1 MEDKMK
7 IVEKRFRGSIVCR
20 VLSYPIAYGIVKLLL
35 EKKEMNLEQIAVSV
49 KRAKSTACFHLAKLR
64 LVNIIRYEHKAQSTI
79 YWVKYPNEVKKVLIA
94 CEQLAD
100 RISKRLN
107 VDF

>member
-1 MEDKMK
+1 MR
-7 IVEKRFRGSIVCR
+7 IIEKRFRGSIACR

-35 EKKEMNLEQIAVSV
+35 EKRKMDLGQIAANV
-49 KRAKSTACFHLAKLR
+49 KRSKSAVCFHLTKLR
-64 LVNIIRYEHKAQSTI
+64 LANIVRYEHKGKLTT
-79 YWVKYPNEVKKVLIA
+79 YWIKYPSEVRRVLIA

>member
-1 MEDKMK
+1 MK

-20 VLSYPIAYGIVKLLL
+20 ALSYPIAYGIVKLLL
-35 EKKEMNLEQIAVSV
+35 GKGRMDLNQIAVIV
-49 KRAKSTACFHLAKLR
+49 KRSKPAVCFQLTKLR
-64 LVNIIRYEHKAQSTI
+64 LTNIIRYERKGKSCT
-79 YWVKYPNEVKKVLIA
+79 YWIKYPDEVRKVLVA

-100 RISKRLN
+100 RISRRLN